1 MVGMTTADTPL
12 GITGA
17 TGRLGGRVARRL
29 AALGL
34 GQRLLVRDP
43 SRAPALAGAP
53 AVRAPFA
60 DTQAVIAALT
70 GVRTVLMVSASES
83 AERVA
88 EHTAF
93 VDAAAQAGV
102 EHLVYISFYGAA
114 ADCTF
119 TLGRDHHAT
128 EEHIRASGMTFTF
141 LRDNLYA
148 DFLSALVGADG
159 VIRGPAAQGRVAA
172 VAQDDIAD
180 AATAVLMDPAAH
192 AGVTY
197 SLTGPEALNLDEVA
211 GLLTATQGRP
221 VRYHP
226 ETVAEAYASRA
237 AYGPPDWQVDAWVS
251 TYTAIAAGEMAGV
264 TDDVVRLSGH
274 PAMSP
279 AELLR
284 GAGSTY

>member
-114 ADCTF
+114 ADCT
-119 TLGRDHHAT
+119 GDRK
-128 EEHIRASGMTFTF
+128 S
-141 LRDNLYA
+141 
-148 DFLSALVGADG
+148 
-159 VIRGPAAQGRVAA
+159 
-172 VAQDDIAD
+172 
-180 AATAVLMDPAAH
+180 
-192 AGVTY
+192 
-197 SLTGPEALNLDEVA
+197 
-211 GLLTATQGRP
+211 
-221 VRYHP
+221 
-226 ETVAEAYASRA
+226 
-237 AYGPPDWQVDAWVS
+237 
-251 TYTAIAAGEMAGV
+251 
-264 TDDVVRLSGH
+264 VV
-274 PAMSP
+274 
-279 AELLR
+279 
-284 GAGSTY
+284 